1 MNSFTHRFVTAH
13 ATVAAYPKPRSQL
26 SPVGTDRSYRA
37 VGTKAWHRQV
47 RPRGSSNVERPGP
60 ATRVLVLSLLFP
72 LPLGSSIMMSMERP
86 NLQMKMATMLGLVA
100 CIALNFWLFRLG
112 VFWGILG
119 LNVTKHVAIAY
130 LCQVLGVDRRPPVQ
144 APSVIPARPPH
155 VPVT

>member
-1 MNSFTHRFVTAH
+1 
-13 ATVAAYPKPRSQL
+13 
-26 SPVGTDRSYRA
+26 
-37 VGTKAWHRQV
+37 
-47 RPRGSSNVERPGP
+47 
-60 ATRVLVLSLLFP
+60 
-72 LPLGSSIMMSMERP
+72 MMSMERP

-130 LCQVLGVDRRPPVQ
+130 LCQVLGVDRRQPVQ